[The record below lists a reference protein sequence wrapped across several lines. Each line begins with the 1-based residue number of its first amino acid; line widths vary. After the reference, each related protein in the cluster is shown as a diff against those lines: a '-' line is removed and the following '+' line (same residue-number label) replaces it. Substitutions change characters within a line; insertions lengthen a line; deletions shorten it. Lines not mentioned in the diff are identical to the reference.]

1 MAIVKFVFLGGQHAG
16 KTSILRRYFH
26 GTFYGERDG
35 RHPTIGSDVYS
46 TLISSYTP
54 WLSSM
59 NNNDKNEKKDI
70 KDVNITPRNNGNNNN
85 ANESDSVSISSVSTE
100 IQSSNNNK
108 NKNKRPISIQI
119 WDTPGRERFV
129 NPDENTRYTASFSDN
144 FLRNLDAVVLVYDV
158 SSSTSFTHVLN
169 WYYELIERIK
179 RMKINHDRIRNLPI
193 VIVGNKIDIFEERD
207 TQKELRKKEVVQQRD
222 VLGLTGNWTGR
233 DYRYEYSASPPSTSS
248 TMSSTTSKPS
258 QHELLT
264 YYLGTNTNYLEAI
277 LNNEVDG
284 GSYLDSLVSSEDK
297 SHPDKDMV
305 QLWCMVSEV
314 TTTTTSIIIIISG
327 FSFCLL
333 RTLSLFHLI
342 NFVHFILFMQR
353 NGLIHM
359 DVSAKSGVGID
370 KLIHELVDIALK
382 QMDDKTIIAIKNNND
397 NDTDI
402 LRTNTLQRNDELDLH
417 QRYSPKSTSCFPF
430 QCCCK

>member
-1 MAIVKFVFLGGQHAG
+1 MTTVKFVFLGGQHAG

-46 TLISSYTP
+46 TLISSTS
-54 WLSSM
+54 LSLLMSSTA
-59 NNNDKNEKKDI
+59 NNNDKNEKKDNN
-70 KDVNITPRNNGNNNN
+70 KDVNSTTTHNVHENEN
-85 ANESDSVSISSVSTE
+85 ADESSDFASVSSSSTE
-100 IQSSNNNK
+100 IQSNSNNK
-108 NKNKRPISIQI
+108 NKNNNNSNKFKKPISIQI

-129 NPDENTRYTASFSDN
+129 NPDEKTRYTASFSDN
-144 FLRNLDAVVLVYDV
+144 FLKNLDAVVLVYDV

-179 RMKINHDRIRNLPI
+179 RMKINHDRIRDLPI

-207 TQKELRKKEVVQQRD
+207 AQKELRQIEVVQQRD

-248 TMSSTTSKPS
+248 TMSSTTSKS
-258 QHELLT
+258 SSHELLT

-314 TTTTTSIIIIISG
+314 IVIIIIIIFYNFG
-327 FSFCLL
+327 IPLCLCLL
-333 RTLSLFHLI
+333 RTLS
-342 NFVHFILFMQR
+342 
-353 NGLIHM
+353 
-359 DVSAKSGVGID
+359 
-370 KLIHELVDIALK
+370 
-382 QMDDKTIIAIKNNND
+382 
-397 NDTDI
+397 
-402 LRTNTLQRNDELDLH
+402 
-417 QRYSPKSTSCFPF
+417 PFPLT
-430 QCCCK
+430 